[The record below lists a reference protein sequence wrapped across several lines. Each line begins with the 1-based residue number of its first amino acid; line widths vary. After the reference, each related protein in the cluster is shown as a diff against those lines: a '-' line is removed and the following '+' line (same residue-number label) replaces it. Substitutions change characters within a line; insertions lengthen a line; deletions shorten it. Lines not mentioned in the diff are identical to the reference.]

1 MAKSAGTNGLDIQ
14 RDYICVAQFSS
25 RDSAVRQVA
34 VQPLPVGA
42 DAGGDVFWD
51 AVAQELRGVKKKIRF
66 AGADVVCSMP
76 CDMAVVK
83 TLEAESDE
91 RDQDEI
97 LRWELEASLLGPI
110 GDYAYDFYEVDPGN
124 QVERRKYLAAAV
136 RQESLAKLR
145 KAVRGAGLNPYIVDI
160 DLFALTSAFQSN
172 YRERL
177 GEASVLAHGE
187 LKRTKMILV
196 NNSSYINYAVAE
208 FDAEAGGAGDYAAML
223 RGEAARLLDA
233 SGFSG
238 GDGAPV
244 YLAGSLF
251 TDSQFVADVVE
262 AFPRSEVFDPF
273 RKVACE
279 AGIDA
284 EQLKVYAPQL
294 AVAVG
299 LALRGD
305 EA

>member
-14 RDYICVAQFSS
+14 REYICVAQFGS
-25 RDSAVRQVA
+25 RDSSVRQVA
-34 VQPLPVGA
+34 VHPLPAGA
-42 DAGGDVFWD
+42 DASGDGFWD
-51 AVAQELRGVKKKIRF
+51 VVSQELRGIKKKIRF
-66 AGADVVCSMP
+66 AGADAVCSLP

-97 LRWELEASLLGPI
+97 LRWELEASLLGPVA
-110 GDYAYDFYEVDPGN
+110 DYIYDFYEVDPGN
-124 QVERRKYLAAAV
+124 QADRRRYLAAAV
-136 RQESLAKLR
+136 RRESIAKLK
-145 KAVRGAGLNPYIVDI
+145 KAVRGIGLNPYIVDI

-177 GEASVLAHGE
+177 AEASILVHGE
-187 LKRTKMILV
+187 LRRTKMILV
-196 NNSSYINYAVAE
+196 SNSSYINYAVAD
-208 FDAEAGGAGDYAAML
+208 FDAGASAVADYASML

-238 GDGAPV
+238 GDGAAV
-244 YLAGSLF
+244 YLAGSVF
-251 TDSQFVADVVE
+251 TDLQFSADVID
-262 AFPRSEVFDPF
+262 AFPRSEMLDPF

-279 AGIDA
+279 AGIGE
-284 EQLKVYAPQL
+284 EQLKVYSPQL